1 MVGTD
6 LQNMMLQKLP
16 NLPNKARRV
25 TAYLLSNMRQAAFK
39 SIGEVADELQVSK
52 AQLVRV
58 ARVLGFDG
66 YSELKSNLQQTIL
79 EQVNPAALLV
89 KAADMKD
96 ELPEKIFQ
104 VEHANIDDTWKQVE
118 MPKVAEFCRLAK
130 DTRMSAFVGWG
141 ISSLVMELAYMR
153 FCVMGLPAVL
163 MKRGSL
169 SIMEQ
174 MRAISPDSMILV
186 CEMPSYAIDVTEAV
200 AEGYGRGARVVT
212 ITDSPAAPVCRCAS
226 LSFFVSAT
234 SPTFGSSIMGAVFL
248 VHLLT
253 SSLVVHMGET
263 AREAMEKEATY
274 LHDERFFHPIF
285 GLKY

>member
-1 MVGTD
+1 
-6 LQNMMLQKLP
+6 MMLQKLP

-66 YSELKSNLQQTIL
+66 YSELKACLQKTIL
-79 EQVNPAALLV
+79 EQVNPAALLL
-89 KAADMKD
+89 KATDMKD
-96 ELPEKIFQ
+96 ELPEKILQ
-104 VEHANIDDTWKQVE
+104 VEHANIDDTWTQTE
-118 MPKVAEFCRLAK
+118 MPKVAELCRLVEDA
-130 DTRMSAFVGWG
+130 RVNAFVGWG

-169 SIMEQ
+169 SIVEQ
-174 MRAISPDSMILV
+174 MRNISKDSIIFV

-200 AEGYGRGARVVT
+200 AEGHERGAKIIT
-212 ITDSPAAPVCRCAS
+212 ITDSPAAPVCRYAS

-234 SPTFGSSIMGAVFL
+234 SPTFGSSIIGPVFL
-248 VHLLT
+248 VHMLT
-253 SSLVVHMGET
+253 SALVIHLGDS
-263 AREAMEKEATY
+263 ARDALEKEAKY

>member
-1 MVGTD
+1 MEGSD
-6 LQNMMLQKLP
+6 LQNTMLRKLP
-16 NLPNKARRV
+16 GLPNKARRV

-58 ARVLGFDG
+58 ARVLGFEG
-66 YSELKSNLQQTIL
+66 YSELKTCLQKTIL

-96 ELPEKIFQ
+96 ELPSKILQ
-104 VEHANIDDTWKQVE
+104 VEHANVEDTWTQTD
-118 MPKVAEFCRLAK
+118 MTKVTEFCRIVENSKLN
-130 DTRMSAFVGWG
+130 AFVGWG
-141 ISSLVMELAYMR
+141 ISAIVMELAYMR
-153 FCVMGLPAVL
+153 FCVMGLPSVF

-169 SIMEQ
+169 SIIEQ
-174 MRAISPDSMILV
+174 MRGVSGDSLIMV
-186 CEMPSYAIDVTEAV
+186 CEMPSYAVDVTEAV
-200 AEGYGRGARVVT
+200 AEGHARGAKIIT
-212 ITDSPAAPVCRCAS
+212 ITDSPAAPVCRYAT

-234 SPTFGSSIMGAVFL
+234 SPTFGSSIIGPVFL
-248 VHLLT
+248 VNLLT
-253 SSLVVHMGET
+253 SSLVVHMGES
-263 AREAMEKEATY
+263 AREALEKQALY

>member
-1 MVGTD
+1 MEGAD

-16 NLPNKARRV
+16 NLPNKTRRV

-66 YSELKSNLQQTIL
+66 YSELKACLQKTIL

-89 KAADMKD
+89 KAADMKE
-96 ELPEKIFQ
+96 ELPEKILQ
-104 VEHANIDDTWKQVE
+104 VEHANIDDTWTQTDIAKT
-118 MPKVAEFCRLAK
+118 AEFCRLVENS
-130 DTRMSAFVGWG
+130 RINAFVGWG

-169 SIMEQ
+169 SIVEQ
-174 MRAISPDSMILV
+174 MRNIAKDSLILV
-186 CEMPSYAIDVTEAV
+186 CEMPSYAVDVTEAV
-200 AEGYGRGARVVT
+200 AGGYERGAKVVT
-212 ITDSPAAPVCRCAS
+212 ITDSPAAPVCRYAS

-234 SPTFGSSIMGAVFL
+234 SPTFGSSIIGPLFL

-253 SSLVVHMGET
+253 SSLVVHMGES
-263 AREAMEKEATY
+263 AREALEKEALY

>member
-1 MVGTD
+1 MEGSD
-6 LQNMMLQKLP
+6 LQNIMLRKLP
-16 NLPNKARRV
+16 NLPNKAKRV

-66 YSELKSNLQQTIL
+66 YSELKACLQKTIL
-79 EQVNPAALLV
+79 EQVNPASLLA

-96 ELPEKIFQ
+96 ELPGKILQ
-104 VEHANIDDTWKQVE
+104 VEHANIDDTWTQTD
-118 MPKVAEFCRLAK
+118 MTKVAEFCRIVENSKLN
-130 DTRMSAFVGWG
+130 AFVGWG
-141 ISSLVMELAYMR
+141 ISAIVMELAYMR
-153 FCVMGLPAVL
+153 FCVMGLPSVF

-169 SIMEQ
+169 SIVEQ
-174 MRAISPDSMILV
+174 MRGVSADSLIMV
-186 CEMPSYAIDVTEAV
+186 CEMPSYAVDVTEAV
-200 AEGYGRGARVVT
+200 AEAQACGAKIVT
-212 ITDSPAAPVCRCAS
+212 ITDSPAAPVCRYAS
-226 LSFFVSAT
+226 LSFFASAT
-234 SPTFGSSIMGAVFL
+234 SPTFGSSIIGPVFL

-253 SSLVVHMGET
+253 SSLVVHMGES
-263 AREAMEKEATY
+263 AREALEKQALY